1 MASILMVKRIIAFG
15 AMVLLLCQCSTKQQA
30 IKEEDTEVE
39 PADNKVQLI
48 RNEVEKK
55 VDVLIDGKLFTA
67 YRYPDNIMKP
77 VLYPLVTP
85 EGTSI
90 TRKYPLEKSVGER
103 VDHPHHVGVWL
114 NYGDVNGLDFWNN
127 SEAIKEEDK
136 PNFGTILHKEI
147 RNLEEKGDHAILETT
162 MDWRTPDGTVLLVE
176 ETKFVF
182 GVEEGHYYI
191 DRLTKLTAQ
200 EQEVTFN
207 DNKEGM
213 IGIRVARALEHPS
226 DKAEVFTD
234 ANGVPTKV
242 AKLDNE
248 GVNGL
253 YVNSQ
258 GVTGVDCWGIRS
270 EWVNLTSKI
279 GDEDISLV
287 ILDHPENVGYPTYW
301 HARSYGL
308 FAANPLGQ
316 KVFSEGKEEL
326 NFKLAPGES
335 TVFKYRIIVASE
347 NLDKATLDKE
357 FKDFTEV
364 KM

>member
-127 SEAIKEEDK
+127 SEVIK
-136 PNFGTILHKEI
+136 
-147 RNLEEKGDHAILETT
+147 R
-162 MDWRTPDGTVLLVE
+162 R
-176 ETKFVF
+176 
-182 GVEEGHYYI
+182 
-191 DRLTKLTAQ
+191 R
-200 EQEVTFN
+200 
-207 DNKEGM
+207 
-213 IGIRVARALEHPS
+213 
-226 DKAEVFTD
+226 
-234 ANGVPTKV
+234 
-242 AKLDNE
+242 
-248 GVNGL
+248 
-253 YVNSQ
+253 
-258 GVTGVDCWGIRS
+258 
-270 EWVNLTSKI
+270 
-279 GDEDISLV
+279 
-287 ILDHPENVGYPTYW
+287 
-301 HARSYGL
+301 
-308 FAANPLGQ
+308 
-316 KVFSEGKEEL
+316 
-326 NFKLAPGES
+326 
-335 TVFKYRIIVASE
+335 
-347 NLDKATLDKE
+347 
-357 FKDFTEV
+357 
-364 KM
+364 